1 MHLKRVELYGFK
13 SFAERTTIEF
23 RPGIVAVVGPNGSGK
38 SNLVDAV
45 RWVLGEQSA
54 QRLRG
59 GKMDDVIFSGSE
71 GRRPVNVAEVSLVLD
86 NAGGE
91 LAVDYTEVAVTRRL
105 FRTGESEY
113 LLNGTPVRLKD
124 IEALLV
130 DVGLGRE
137 AAFIIGQ
144 GEIDAVLSQ
153 RPEERRALFET
164 VAGIAKY
171 KARRKEAER
180 KLEETAHN
188 LARVED
194 VYEALAE
201 GLPPLQAEA
210 KRAEAYLA
218 LKAEAEALERA
229 LLVTAIEADLAARDG
244 AREAAERAR
253 AAERAAEERLAE
265 AEAEAGRLAA
275 AFEALEAEL
284 SALDADHLEA
294 VRSAEA
300 LARDQAVATARA
312 EALGRERA
320 SLERRLAALREEQ
333 AAAAASA
340 AAAARE
346 AAAAEAELDRLRAA
360 AAELSAAAAPDDPAE
375 ALEALRSAY
384 FDRLAAATEA
394 EAEARRLR
402 AAASRAAAALG
413 RIEQEAAR
421 ARAEEAEALQAF
433 EAAEAAVREAA
444 AAVEAKKR
452 AATSSRAAL
461 AEARRAARQAE
472 EARAAAAAR
481 LAEREAALRAFEAA
495 QADFGLAEGARAV
508 MAAAR
513 SGRLSGIHGPVAL
526 LFRVPDGLETAFD
539 VALGAG
545 AFDIV
550 VDDEA
555 AAHAAIRYL
564 KEGRL
569 GRATFLPLS
578 VLRARPVPEALR
590 ALAGALDGV
599 IGPAAE
605 LLEADGRY
613 DVVRRYL
620 LWNVLVVRTLDVAQA
635 AARTLDYRYR
645 IVTVGGELIAPGG
658 SVTGGVDRRRRGGPF
673 SVRGEAFRRL
683 QAERAEAER
692 ALTAADA
699 ALADRRGALDAA
711 RAAAE
716 EAAAALETAEAT
728 LREAEADRD
737 RAARRLAAGR
747 EAVARAAAEVEVAR
761 AEAAELRAAA
771 EETARRAAALRSA
784 AEEALKMLRDQEAAA
799 EALRA
804 EAEARRDRRQALEV
818 AIARAEAR
826 LQTLAEARSAAE
838 SRAAALDADV
848 RRTRASLDALGREAA
863 EMDGRARALAAAL
876 EAARAREAA
885 LAEAKA
891 ARYAEKEALRAR
903 LEAAS
908 FARSAAQAAVLE
920 ARTARADA
928 EARLARAGEALDRNL
943 RLLGERHRLTF
954 EAARA
959 LHPPLDPEEAAAA
972 RAALAERTAALEA
985 FGPVNVA
992 AIEEARKLEER
1003 LSFYRAQ
1010 IEDLRAGEA
1019 KLNTLIAEIDAAM
1032 RARFL
1037 EAVEAIRT
1045 AFRAT
1050 FRALFG
1056 GGEADLRLEDG
1067 DPLVAGIEIEAR
1079 PPGKRTKR
1087 LSLLSGGERALTAIA
1102 LLFAALSVRP
1112 VPFCLLDE
1120 VDAALDEANVER
1132 FARYLQTLK
1141 DTTQW
1146 IVVTHRKGTMA
1157 VADALFGVT
1166 MDKSGAS
1173 RLIAVALE
1181 DVERAAGAGRR
1192 SG

>member
-91 LAVDYTEVAVTRRL
+91 LAVDYAEVAVTRRL

-333 AAAAASA
+333 AAATASA

-360 AAELSAAAAPDDPAE
+360 AAELSAAAPDDPAE

-838 SRAAALDADV
+838 ARAAALDADV

-1019 KLNTLIAEIDAAM
+1019 KLKTLIAEIDAAM

-1181 DVERAAGAGRR
+1181 DAERAAGAGRR

>member
-91 LAVDYTEVAVTRRL
+91 LAVDYAEVAVTRRL

-360 AAELSAAAAPDDPAE
+360 AAELSAAAPDDPAE

-1019 KLNTLIAEIDAAM
+1019 KLKTLIDEIDAAM

-1181 DVERAAGAGRR
+1181 DAERAAGAGRR